1 MKKELPKLS
10 IIIPC
15 FNSEKTLEEAFFSI
29 INSSMSVDF
38 EVVLVDDF
46 STDNTVSII
55 NNISKKHDFSALVF
69 KKRFLLARIKNRLFQ

>member
-1 MKKELPKLS
+1 MKKGLPKLS

-15 FNSEKTLEEAFFSI
+15 FNSKKTLEEAFFSI

-46 STDNTVSII
+46 STDSRASII
-55 NNISKKHDFSALVF
+55 
-69 KKRFLLARIKNRLFQ
+69 